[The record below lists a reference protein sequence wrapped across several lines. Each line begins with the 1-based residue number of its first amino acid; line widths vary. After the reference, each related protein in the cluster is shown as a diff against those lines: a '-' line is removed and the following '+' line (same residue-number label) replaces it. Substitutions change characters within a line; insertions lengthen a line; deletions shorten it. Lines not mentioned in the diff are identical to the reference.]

1 MKSLYTSLLSSFLLA
16 GMLAFSIPLQ
26 AAEGA
31 VDANV
36 ERVAQSVEKVA
47 ETVSKSVSE
56 AQLAGTELAF
66 DRMEGYFTA
75 AQGVIEKYGG
85 DVAALGL
92 NALRID
98 AITHIAPNL
107 VGMIILLTIAF
118 CGYKLLPTV
127 IEKDPKYNTP
137 LIIVPWIMMIAGGV
151 GGVVNLALLFN
162 IWAWAGIFYPELWA
176 IHKFILN

>member
-1 MKSLYTSLLSSFLLA
+1 LLFTV
-16 GMLAFSIPLQ
+16 PLQ
-26 AAEGA
+26 ATEGG

-98 AITHIAPNL
+98 AISEVLPP
-107 VGMIILLTIAF
+107 LL
-118 CGYKLLPTV
+118 
-127 IEKDPKYNTP
+127 
-137 LIIVPWIMMIAGGV
+137 LIIVFSILIFKVFLPTAIRKWNEGDMDDAADFFPWLTYAAPTISLSV
-151 GGVVNLALLFN
+151 CTLVNLTYLFN
-162 IWAWAGIFYPELWA
+162 IWAWAGVFYPELWA